1 MLFNGLLQF
10 LVTACLKL
18 ITLISSLVFLPVY
31 TTMTAFIPDFNNYLT
46 TINTFINDYIL
57 KGVAFFREV
66 MFNVTGYPR
75 PLFNFLIGFLVFKF
89 GLMITKQVLKMVV
102 HAYYFVRGSK

>member
-1 MLFNGLLQF
+1 MFNGLLTF
-10 LVTACLKL
+10 LTTAWFKL
-18 ITLISSLVFLPVY
+18 ITLISSLIFLPVY

-46 TINTFINDYIL
+46 TINNFLNDYIL

-66 MFNVTGYPR
+66 MFNITGFPR
-75 PLFNFLIGFLVFKF
+75 PLFNFLLAFLAFKF
-89 GLMITKQVLKMVV
+89 GLMLTKQMLKMVV